1 MNHSNGA
8 SSHGTDS
15 LVGGHHLT
23 YPSIAY
29 DYSTVEK
36 LSNPFLLISL
46 RGWLSWLLLTTAL
59 FPGVVA
65 LRLAWFICWSLL
77 VSIIGRLIIVGSRL
91 LVVTLSWLVVVRRL
105 ALVIIIRR
113 R

>member
-29 DYSTVEK
+29 DYSTANRLGNPLFK
-36 LSNPFLLISL
+36 LICFLLRL
-46 RGWLSWLLLTTAL
+46 LALLLPLTLGLATAL
-59 FPGVVA
+59 TRG
-65 LRLAWFICWSLL
+65 RLARSLVL
-77 VSIIGRLIIVGSRL
+77 VLLIIVG
-91 LVVTLSWLVVVRRL
+91 V
-105 ALVIIIRR
+105 A
-113 R
+113 